1 MSLTF
6 NFVNNQIY
14 AIVQPPTPTITSLV
28 LSNGNILIVSWN
40 ILSNLATYNLFC
52 SDNTLNVYGI
62 TTNSYSVTITPT
74 TSYTFQVVSVIN
86 SGVIPVSSDRSNLK
100 TYLSTPGAPS
110 ASASGNS
117 ITIDLTNSIVKFA
130 ISYNLYYSI
139 NSGSNQF
146 LTNTSSNTASLSGTV
161 GNSYTF
167 TVVAVASDSTLSLSS
182 SPSQSITVSIIVLS
196 KPSINS
202 TVASG
207 TSITIKWNNVANAT
221 SYTLNYNTTIPTV
234 TSGTISG
241 ITSTFP
247 GTVVDGTITPGEIS
261 YTSQIYTYTI
271 TGIAGTTYT
280 FTINANSSSST
291 SATSDSST
299 PIAVLDKPIKPATSN
314 VSGSNIILYWTNVK
328 GATSYILNPY
338 IGSTPITAIQ
348 FNTPAISS
356 NTRPNSQSASNNG
369 TNIYYNFLG
378 TAGTTYN
385 FEVIAKATSSTSVTS
400 DKLTGV
406 EALTSPAI
414 LSSDLILWLDATD
427 INGNNTNPTTNTVI
441 NEWVNKAGSTYAY
454 IDLVSEASF
463 RPSNETL
470 VEAPTFKVNIG
481 NNLPGVHFDTNKGLF
496 ATIGNNS
503 SFDTPEYLIFIVF
516 NAVSNSQV
524 DTNILGF
531 SKNYVEHIYN
541 NTETIPKNN
550 SNLCLQLNNDRPIMS
565 NIFSI
570 VTNSNPITMGNFTL
584 IILWSDAFY
593 ETIED
598 PTDDGI
604 EIDIITGIEFRSKE
618 KNNFSY
624 NSKAYN
630 YYNNDTTTGFKSF
643 SLGTDSSSD
652 RAGTFFNGS
661 ICEIAVYKSFDNNYF
676 NALEK
681 YFKTK
686 WGISY

>member
-6 NFVNNQIY
+6 NLVNNQIY
-14 AIVQPPTPTITSLV
+14 TIIQPPPSTITSIV
-28 LSNGNILIVSWN
+28 SSNGKILIVSWN
-40 ILSNLATYNLFC
+40 ILLNSATYNLIC

-62 TTNSYSVTITPT
+62 TTNSYSVTVKSAV
-74 TSYTFQVVSVIN
+74 SYTFQVVTVIN
-86 SGVIPVSSDRSNLK
+86 TGIIPVLSDPSNIK
-100 TYLSTPGAPS
+100 TYLYTPGEPS
-110 ASASGNS
+110 ASASGTS
-117 ITIDLTNSIVKFA
+117 ITIDLTNSKVKFA

-146 LTNTSSNTASLSGTV
+146 LTNTSSNTASFTGTE

-167 TVVAVASDSTLSLSS
+167 TVVAVASDSTVSS
-182 SPSQSITVSIIVLS
+182 SSSSSQSITVLS
-196 KPSINS
+196 KPSIIS

-221 SYTLNYNTTIPTV
+221 SYTLNYKITIPT
-234 TSGTISG
+234 GTISG

-247 GTVVDGTITPGEIS
+247 GTVVDGTITPGVIS

-314 VSGSNIILYWTNVK
+314 VSGSNITLYWTIVK

-348 FNTPAISS
+348 FNTLAISS

-378 TAGTTYN
+378 TAGTTYD

-400 DKLTGV
+400 DKLTSV
-406 EALTSPAI
+406 QALTGPAI
-414 LSSDLILWLDATD
+414 LSDGLFLWLDATD

-441 NEWVNKAGSTYAY
+441 NGWVNKAPNRTVSTTYTY

-463 RPSNETL
+463 RTSNETL
-470 VEAPTFKVNIG
+470 IEAPTFKVNIG
-481 NNLPGVHFDTNKGLF
+481 NNLPGVYFDTNKGLF
-496 ATIGNNS
+496 AKLPGYNDYSTN
-503 SFDTPEYLIFIVF
+503 EYSIFIVF
-516 NAVSNSQV
+516 NIGSNSQFNA
-524 DTNILGF
+524 NIFGF
-531 SKNYVEHIYN
+531 SRDHVEHIYN
-541 NTETIPKNN
+541 NNGTIIKNISN
-550 SNLCLQLNNDRPIMS
+550 MSLSLYINKLKSNYKNISNLISSDITIGNLVLFIMWSKDIYNRDGDVVGRSYYMKFGNDEYSENDDTNNPDPIRF
-565 NIFSI
+565 N
-570 VTNSNPITMGNFTL
+570 
-584 IILWSDAFY
+584 
-593 ETIED
+593 
-598 PTDDGI
+598 
-604 EIDIITGIEFRSKE
+604 
-618 KNNFSY
+618 
-624 NSKAYN
+624 
-630 YYNNDTTTGFKSF
+630 SF

-652 RAGTFFNGS
+652 RADTFFNGS
-661 ICEIAVYKSFDNNYF
+661 ICEIAVYDNSYYVDQSSFTD
-676 NALEK
+676 LEN

-686 WGISY
+686 WGIS